1 MAKGKWPGYLG
12 WSLLVHGLLVFAA
25 GGLLYQLRPAPQPP
39 SIHVTLQEVGGNT
52 AGGAAGVSGNA
63 AGTGENTEQ
72 VLQQL
77 LQTPTGPSAEG
88 GEPGKRVL
96 TTGESSAGFSAPSAA
111 GSGTGTASPAGS
123 GTGTGANGGG
133 EGGGEGSGSGAGNG
147 AGSGSEDLSRG
158 PVLSSYHK
166 VYPASA
172 RSAGEEGSVLVG
184 VTVSPSG
191 GVTEAWLE
199 ESSGYDRLD
208 RAALQSVRQGQFQPA
223 LDRTGQPITSTARIR
238 VRYSLEE

>member
-147 AGSGSEDLSRG
+147 AGSGSADLSRG
-158 PVLSSYHK
+158 PVLSSYQPLPG
-166 VYPASA
+166 VPAKK
-172 RSAGEEGSVLVG
+172 
-184 VTVSPSG
+184 
-191 GVTEAWLE
+191 
-199 ESSGYDRLD
+199 
-208 RAALQSVRQGQFQPA
+208 AAFW
-223 LDRTGQPITSTARIR
+223 
-238 VRYSLEE
+238 

>member
-147 AGSGSEDLSRG
+147 AGSGSADLSRG

-184 VTVSPSG
+184 VTVSPSS

>member
-52 AGGAAGVSGNA
+52 AGWGVSGNA

-147 AGSGSEDLSRG
+147 AGSGSADLSRG